1 MIKIIKDE
9 NKIDILQDLI
19 DFITNDER
27 LLSLLGSKQ
36 YNVQLYP
43 YSSNSKDL
51 NLSDSKD
58 LNDQVIFKDFNLIYI
73 IDDGVLFYSSQYSI
87 YCIKDNVANYFF
99 DLLLND
105 YETITCQLLYYIDTI
120 QFPIYLVDRSTYS
133 YYNIITNFDIYNF
146 AANKTLNFFKT

>member
-27 LLSLLGSKQ
+27 LLSLIGSKQ

-58 LNDQVIFKDFNLIYI
+58 LNDQAIFKDFNLIYI
-73 IDDGVLFYSSQYSI
+73 DGEILFYSSEYST

-99 DLLLND
+99 DLLLNN

-120 QFPIYLVDRSTYS
+120 QFPICLVDRSTYS
-133 YYNIITNFDIYNF
+133 YHNVITNFDIYNF
-146 AANKTLNFFKT
+146 AANKTLKFF